1 MGATMAKVKEGRE
14 PDQKRRHRIFPWI
27 FLAVQ
32 ILFLV
37 WVIWAANSVSSCPP
51 QEQGACEVGT
61 TIGTGL
67 VIALW
72 VAVDIILALT
82 YLVFRAFRR

>member
-1 MGATMAKVKEGRE
+1 MTKAKMQPATKPRH
-14 PDQKRRHRIFPWI
+14 RHRIFPWI

-32 ILFLV
+32 IVFLTWLIMGV
-37 WVIWAANSVSSCPP
+37 NSAGNECSPGY
-51 QEQGACEVGT
+51 QGACDTGMA
-61 TIGTGL
+61 IGAGL

-82 YLVFRAFRR
+82 YLIFKVFRR